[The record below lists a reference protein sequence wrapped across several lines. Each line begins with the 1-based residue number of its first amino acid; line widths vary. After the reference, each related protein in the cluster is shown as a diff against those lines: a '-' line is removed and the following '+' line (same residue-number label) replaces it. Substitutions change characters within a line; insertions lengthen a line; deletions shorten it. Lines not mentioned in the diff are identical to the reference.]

1 MKLKEGRSFSKTFND
16 GYSKII
22 LNETAVKMMGLTD
35 PVGKDIDLNGE
46 SQIIG
51 VVKDFHYGSLHNPID
66 PLILRFDPTG
76 PNIMVRI
83 KAGTE
88 VNTIERLKKFYSE
101 FLPGYTFDF
110 TFLDD
115 DYQALYVS
123 EMRVAALSRYFAV
136 LAILIS
142 CLGLFGLAAF
152 TAQKRQKEISI
163 RKVLGATVSDVSMML
178 SGDFLKLI
186 FFALVI
192 ALPVAWWAMHKWLQ
206 SFSDRVTISW
216 WFFIVPGMMALLLA
230 LITVS
235 FQSIKAATANPVKSL
250 SAE

>member
-1 MKLKEGRSFSKTFND
+1 
-16 GYSKII
+16 
-22 LNETAVKMMGLTD
+22 
-35 PVGKDIDLNGE
+35 
-46 SQIIG
+46 
-51 VVKDFHYGSLHNPID
+51 
-66 PLILRFDPTG
+66 
-76 PNIMVRI
+76 MVRI

-88 VNTIERLKKFYSE
+88 INTVEQLKRFYSE

-110 TFLDD
+110 TFMDD
-115 DYQALYVS
+115 DYQALYTS

-163 RKVLGATVSDVSMML
+163 RKILGATVSDVSIML
-178 SGDFLKLI
+178 SGDFLKLV
-186 FFALVI
+186 FFAVII
-192 ALPVAWWAMHKWLQ
+192 ALPMAWWAMNKWLEG
-206 SFSDRVTISW
+206 FSDRVTINW

-235 FQSIKAATANPVKSL
+235 FQSIKVAIANPVKSL
-250 SAE
+250 RAE